1 MKKFIVYKITCKI
14 NNKMYI
20 GQTTETLKQ
29 RFSRHMGYQKDE
41 HDTKFYRAVR
51 KYRAENFYIEEL
63 DIAKNQTELDEKE
76 LYWINKL
83 DTVNNGY
90 NSKAVKGKCGGDT
103 LSNHP
108 NKEKISEKIRQ
119 SKLGD
124 KNPMRIYGGLKGER
138 NGMYGKSMSEEAKLA
153 ISNKL
158 KGRTRSE
165 EEIRKTSEALKGVP
179 KSDEHIENMIKA
191 QLGKDYYREVIII
204 DDKGNII
211 ERFKNKSEYY
221 KIMTEKYNIGRTFL
235 ELWIKRRDVYTNPK
249 KLEKFIPITN
259 KRVLYYD
266 EFITE
271 NV

>member
-1 MKKFIVYKITCKI
+1 
-14 NNKMYI
+14 
-20 GQTTETLKQ
+20 
-29 RFSRHMGYQKDE
+29 
-41 HDTKFYRAVR
+41 
-51 KYRAENFYIEEL
+51 
-63 DIAKNQTELDEKE
+63 
-76 LYWINKL
+76 
-83 DTVNNGY
+83 
-90 NSKAVKGKCGGDT
+90 
-103 LSNHP
+103 
-108 NKEKISEKIRQ
+108 
-119 SKLGD
+119 
-124 KNPMRIYGGLKGER
+124 MRIYGGLKGER

>member
-63 DIAKNQTELDEKE
+63 DIAKNQTDLDEKE

-108 NKEKISEKIRQ
+108 NKEIISEKIRQ

-124 KNPMRIYGGLKGER
+124 KNPMRINGGLKGER
-138 NGMYGKSMSEEAKLA
+138 NGMFGKRGKEHHNSKKCVS
-153 ISNKL
+153 IS
-158 KGRTRSE
+158 
-165 EEIRKTSEALKGVP
+165 V
-179 KSDEHIENMIKA
+179 D
-191 QLGKDYYREVIII
+191 
-204 DDKGNII
+204 
-211 ERFKNKSEYY
+211 
-221 KIMTEKYNIGRTFL
+221 
-235 ELWIKRRDVYTNPK
+235 NPK
-249 KLEKFIPITN
+249 DIKFFDSIRELQKYHNVTTDTMVSLRCNGKTKSPYKGYYFKYYEDYIEGQQTIESISKEKNF
-259 KRVLYYD
+259 R
-266 EFITE
+266 E
-271 NV
+271 